1 MLSLAGVD
9 DYHMDTVDSCEEK
22 VRNVFYL
29 GVSLTKYFKKLEYTK
44 REELFE
50 EQFRCMKKWLD
61 LAGLD
66 FVLIF
71 YLLFLLFFVLFSSV
85 CTYVLDTWQ

>member
-50 EQFRCMKKWLD
+50 EQFRCMKKWSD

-71 YLLFLLFFVLFSSV
+71 YLLFLLFCCFHPQA
-85 CTYVLDTWQ
+85 CMC

>member
-44 REELFE
+44 RE
-50 EQFRCMKKWLD
+50 
-61 LAGLD
+61 
-66 FVLIF
+66 
-71 YLLFLLFFVLFSSV
+71 
-85 CTYVLDTWQ
+85 